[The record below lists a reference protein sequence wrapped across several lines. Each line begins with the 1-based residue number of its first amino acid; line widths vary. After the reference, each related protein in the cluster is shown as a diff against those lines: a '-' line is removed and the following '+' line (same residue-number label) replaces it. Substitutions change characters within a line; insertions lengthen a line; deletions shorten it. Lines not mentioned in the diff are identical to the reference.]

1 MEGDL
6 VPPPGQGAP
15 QDFYWAARIAVAGMT
30 AYRPRHGAGYAPFTR
45 TAVPE
50 EQEEDAAKGPG
61 IRINNNDTD
70 PDGEDDLIEVEIKRS
85 SSNVELAL
93 HRGSGVIKVFR
104 SADKQNEISFTSDK
118 TAALSFDGG
127 NTLTVFVEWADANH
141 GTVDLH
147 LEPPGNNNVM
157 DTVRFHT
164 FHSVVVVLGGW
175 GQTPKDPTIAN
186 EQTWQI
192 AIDLYREGYDAWMW
206 DESAVANTFY
216 PGSGVPYDEVVTAI
230 NRRQVADVAVYGYS
244 RGGNATWYLVNRLNT
259 ENGTAVAFS
268 GYCDAVAGGNG
279 PGSSPETR
287 RPTGSRFQKN
297 YYQTYP
303 SGWLGLHGDATIG
316 LLAGDNQQD
325 LTNRTAP
332 PLVDHFNIDD
342 LPRTVGDMKAD
353 IKAKCP
359 NP

>member
-1 MEGDL
+1 M
-6 VPPPGQGAP
+6 
-15 QDFYWAARIAVAGMT
+15 AGMT

-104 SADKQNEISFTSDK
+104 SAEKQNEISFTSDK

-127 NTLTVFVEWADANH
+127 NTLTVFVEWADTNH

-164 FHSVVVVLGGW
+164 FRSIVVTFDGML
-175 GQTPKDPTIAN
+175 QTPPNGGASPN
-186 EQTWQI
+186 
-192 AIDLYREGYDAWMW
+192 AIWLYERGYDAHMFAE
-206 DESAVANTFY
+206 DDRGAAKAEIQTAVQKRKVEEYAL
-216 PGSGVPYDEVVTAI
+216 I
-230 NRRQVADVAVYGYS
+230 GYS
-244 RGGNATWYLVNRLNT
+244 RGGGAVYSVTDDLQAIGVPLRYTCYIDAYSVDFFKPLDPEDQYPPKSEYHVNFYQRRDTDTLGIGLRGTFTRLVDGGPVPKNLRLGDSYSLGNYAHVQIPGLPIVQTAIQVGAPVQTVWITNPDDNNA
-259 ENGTAVAFS
+259 S
-268 GYCDAVAGGNG
+268 
-279 PGSSPETR
+279 
-287 RPTGSRFQKN
+287 TGSVIS
-297 YYQTYP
+297 P
-303 SGWLGLHGDATIG
+303 
-316 LLAGDNQQD
+316 AGII
-325 LTNRTAP
+325 T
-332 PLVDHFNIDD
+332 
-342 LPRTVGDMKAD
+342 K
-353 IKAKCP
+353 IKH
-359 NP
+359 